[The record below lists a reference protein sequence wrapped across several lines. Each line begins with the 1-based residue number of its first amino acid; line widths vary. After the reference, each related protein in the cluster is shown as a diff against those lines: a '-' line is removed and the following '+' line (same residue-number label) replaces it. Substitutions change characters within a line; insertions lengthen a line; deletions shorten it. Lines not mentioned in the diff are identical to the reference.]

1 MSRAAAFG
9 DARAGAAGPEP
20 EAAGTDQPDPDR
32 LVEAALVYARN
43 VVELGAAEGRLA
55 GLSALRIVLA
65 MLLVCAS
72 VLIAWSLGVATLLI
86 VAQNA
91 GVPLSLGTILLAV
104 AHAALVAILLLRI
117 RRLSANLTL
126 PRVRRQL
133 MDLEGQS

>member
-9 DARAGAAGPEP
+9 DARAGSDEPEP

-32 LVEAALVYARN
+32 LVQAALGYARN

-55 GLSALRIVLA
+55 GLSALSIMLA
-65 MLLVCAS
+65 TLVVCVS
-72 VLIAWSLGVATLLI
+72 VLIAWALGAATLVI

-91 GVPLSLGTILLAV
+91 GVPLSLATLLLAV
-104 AHAALVAILLLRI
+104 AHAALVMLLLLRI

-133 MDLEGQS
+133 TDLEGR

>member
-9 DARAGAAGPEP
+9 GRRDSTEPET
-20 EAAGTDQPDPDR
+20 EAAGADEPDPEH
-32 LVEAALVYARN
+32 LVEAALLYARN

-65 MLLVCAS
+65 MLLVCGSA
-72 VLIAWSLGVATLLI
+72 LIAWGLGVATLLI

-91 GVPLSLGTILLAV
+91 GVPLSLATILLAA
-104 AHAALVAILLLRI
+104 AHAALVKILLRRI

-126 PRVRRQL
+126 PTVRRQL
-133 MDLEGQS
+133 MDLERQH